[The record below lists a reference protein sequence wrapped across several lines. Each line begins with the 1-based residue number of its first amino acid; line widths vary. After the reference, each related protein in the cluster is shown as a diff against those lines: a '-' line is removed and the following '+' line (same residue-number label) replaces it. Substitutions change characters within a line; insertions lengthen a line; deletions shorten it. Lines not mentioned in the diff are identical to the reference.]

1 MAPLGRSPSSSG
13 FLESASLPPS
23 CALCL
28 GGSIRGSRS
37 EGAKEGTSGD
47 DSVADR
53 EAAAAIFV
61 ELDEVER
68 GKGGRGAH
76 VEEWTCFVQP
86 SPARHLSGLMPLK

>member
-1 MAPLGRSPSSSG
+1 M
-13 FLESASLPPS
+13 
-23 CALCL
+23 L
-28 GGSIRGSRS
+28 GG
-37 EGAKEGTSGD
+37 GD
-47 DSVADR
+47 DGVVVVR

-86 SPARHLSGLMPLK
+86 LSPPGTCLALCR